1 MPKTRSCRSS
11 WVVLAGLLYIPARV
25 HAAGDRPWRDKAR
38 TPDERA
44 KLAVAAMT
52 LQEKLTIVHG
62 PSTSRNDGSP
72 IPADAVPSAGYI
84 PGIPRLGI
92 PALTETDASLGV
104 TNPRNVRPGD
114 VATALPASL
123 ALAATFNPEFA
134 YQSGAIVGSEA
145 HAKGFNVL
153 LGGGM
158 DLTRDPR
165 NGRNFEYLG
174 EDPLLAGVLAAEAV
188 RGTQDQHVIS
198 TLKHFALNAHETNR
212 SYVEARIDTSQSRCR
227 RIGCCSTL

>member
-1 MPKTRSCRSS
+1 VFTFLTEENFMQKTRSCRSA
-11 WVVLAGLLYIPARV
+11 WLVLATLLCAPALV
-25 HAAGDRPWRDKAR
+25 QAEGSRPWLDEAR

-84 PGIPRLGI
+84 PGIARLGI

-114 VATALPASL
+114 VATALPAGL
-123 ALAATFNPEFA
+123 ALAATFSPEFA
-134 YQSGAIVGSEA
+134 YQSGAIVGAEA

-174 EDPLLAGVLAAEAV
+174 EDPLLAGTLAAEAV

-198 TLKHFALNAHETNR
+198 TLKHLH
-212 SYVEARIDTSQSRCR
+212 
-227 RIGCCSTL
+227 